1 MNTPFPSASRW
12 RTGSVRWRM
21 RTLMNSTLLF
31 RKEGIRLRPSE
42 ENTLVIDPHAHIIPQ
57 SFIDEVRAR
66 KFGSSISIE
75 QGEKWE
81 LLVSRTTVLGVERA
95 HRDPLP
101 RETWDVEM
109 RLQDMKN
116 MGVDKQIL
124 SVVPPISN
132 YGLDAELNKELAA
145 SLNDALA
152 DLAREVPENFHCMAT
167 VPLQDPQAAA
177 NELGRAVNHGHIGV
191 EIGSNVAGKNLD
203 DPALDVF
210 WEKVAALDVPVFIH
224 PVDAMGVDDR
234 LKDYYLQNF
243 IGLPLDTAIAVA
255 CLIFGGVLDRFPDL
269 KFLLSHFG
277 GFTPWIRGRWQH
289 GYGERQE
296 PKVRGAKAPE
306 EYFKRFYYDTI
317 IHHPDCLEFGV
328 KTLGADIVL
337 YGTDYPFDMGN
348 RGPAREI
355 PGLARL
361 PAADQGKI
369 LSGNAR
375 KLYKL

>member
-1 MNTPFPSASRW
+1 
-12 RTGSVRWRM
+12 
-21 RTLMNSTLLF
+21 MNSTLLF

-152 DLAREVPENFHCMAT
+152 DLAREVPE
-167 VPLQDPQAAA
+167 
-177 NELGRAVNHGHIGV
+177 I
-191 EIGSNVAGKNLD
+191 S
-203 DPALDVF
+203 
-210 WEKVAALDVPVFIH
+210 
-224 PVDAMGVDDR
+224 
-234 LKDYYLQNF
+234 
-243 IGLPLDTAIAVA
+243 TAW
-255 CLIFGGVLDRFPDL
+255 P
-269 KFLLSHFG
+269 
-277 GFTPWIRGRWQH
+277 P
-289 GYGERQE
+289 
-296 PKVRGAKAPE
+296 
-306 EYFKRFYYDTI
+306 
-317 IHHPDCLEFGV
+317 
-328 KTLGADIVL
+328 
-337 YGTDYPFDMGN
+337 YPF
-348 RGPAREI
+348 RI
-355 PGLARL
+355 PS
-361 PAADQGKI
+361 
-369 LSGNAR
+369 SGE
-375 KLYKL
+375 